1 MEQLWIAVSIPKSEK
16 LEKEKA
22 LDFIRKL
29 KDISKKVAEK
39 AEDVELYSPIVQ
51 HIKSLCGVQI
61 QLLDTIKMS
70 VILWFK

>member
-29 KDISKKVAEK
+29 KEERMECNIGQDAVFLTHSEMPYFLGIFIK
-39 AEDVELYSPIVQ
+39 ED
-51 HIKSLCGVQI
+51 
-61 QLLDTIKMS
+61 
-70 VILWFK
+70 